1 MEPKVNDLKSD
12 ETRMY
17 NFQQSYWFSQILNIN
32 IYSIS
37 HYFFHFLEHYAVTA
51 KYIEL
56 DHDLVPRKTKEI
68 NVEKELPTGKDIP
81 EPSGPFKMTSK
92 TVKKYKVHKGNFA
105 HAFKSAERA
114 KNQTHFK
121 DFKAVAG
128 TKTSDDFYFDHDW
141 GFFSPVLGPNHLY
154 LSTYHL
160 LADLCQDI
168 NKACWL

>member
-1 MEPKVNDLKSD
+1 MEQKDNDLKSD
-12 ETRMY
+12 ETGMY
-17 NFQQSYWFSQILNIN
+17 NFEQSYWFCKWKYISNIALFF
-32 IYSIS
+32 SI
-37 HYFFHFLEHYAVTA
+37 LEHCAVTA

-92 TVKKYKVHKGNFA
+92 TVKKYKIHKGNFS

-114 KNQTHFK
+114 KNQTNFK

-141 GFFSPVLGPNHLY
+141 GFFSSVLGPNHLPKY
-154 LSTYHL
+154 LPSVGRSLSRH
-160 LADLCQDI
+160 
-168 NKACWL
+168 